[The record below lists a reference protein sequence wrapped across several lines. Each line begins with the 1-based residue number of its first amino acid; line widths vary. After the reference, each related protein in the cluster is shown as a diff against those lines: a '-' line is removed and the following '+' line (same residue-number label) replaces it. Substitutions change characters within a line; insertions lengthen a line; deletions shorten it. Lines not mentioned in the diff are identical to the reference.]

1 MQDTD
6 RIKLNKAQI
15 ESYLKSAVDTLT
27 PNVLDKI
34 DLSTPQEAAAPRTEP
49 SRGVSINHRL
59 RGMALTAAACLCL
72 LVTGG
77 GAYTYHQNQRVEAVI
92 GIDVNPSVELNINRK
107 NKVLQANALNQEGEV
122 VLAGMDLSGV
132 DLNVAVHAIIGSMVT
147 NGYLDELDNAILV
160 TVSNDSISKASAL
173 RTEIVSD
180 IEKTLEENQVQAVV
194 YDQQVIELDEI
205 KALAGQYEI
214 SYGKAYFLKEL
225 IAQNPSLTM
234 DDMAELSSLSMEEIA
249 RKITEQSYALGEF
262 AEKKEDPTT
271 AAATSREE
279 TSPAETTDVEET
291 TAPETL
297 PAETTPAAKATE
309 PESATVVPTTE
320 ADTEAVKK
328 DRVKIDYADY
338 EDGCVYVYFVTK
350 VKWQSPTVSVF
361 DEEGE
366 SYAAKVT
373 DTSGKDCVIEVA
385 GLEGGRSYTFV
396 LGGLT
401 PVEGGGA
408 TTVTGYFDKP
418 VIAGEVQEEEEDDDD
433 DESAESTEAVT
444 SAAESEAVPE
454 SGNGAETE
462 PAGETNAKAET
473 NADRENGAKVESAV
487 IGTGEDNQN

>member
-15 ESYLKSAVDTLT
+15 ESHLKSAVDTLT

-49 SRGVSINHRL
+49 SRVVSINRRL
-59 RGMALTAAACLCL
+59 RGLALTAAACLCL
-72 LVTGG
+72 VVMGG
-77 GAYTYHQNQRVEAVI
+77 GAYTNHQNQRIEAVI

-107 NKVLQANALNQEGEV
+107 NKVLQANALNQEGEA
-122 VLAGMDLSGV
+122 VLAGMELNGV

-173 RTEIVSD
+173 RAEIVSD

-225 IAQNPSLTM
+225 ISQNPSLTM
-234 DDMAELSSLSMEEIA
+234 ADMAELSSLSMEEIA

-279 TSPAETTDVEET
+279 TSLAETTDAEET
-291 TAPETL
+291 AAPETL
-297 PAETTPAAKATE
+297 PAETTPAVKATE

-320 ADTEAVKK
+320 AGTEAVKK

-361 DEEGE
+361 DEDGE

-385 GLEGGRSYTFV
+385 GLEGGKSYTFV

-418 VIAGEVQEEEEDDDD
+418 VIAGEVLEEEDEDD

-444 SAAESEAVPE
+444 SAADSEAVPE
-454 SGNGAETE
+454 SAGGAETE
-462 PAGETNAKAET
+462 PAGETNAKAES
-473 NADRENGAKVESAV
+473 NSDRENGAKVESGAR
-487 IGTGEDNQN
+487 GTGEDNQN

>member
-34 DLSTPQEAAAPRTEP
+34 DLLVPQEAAAPRTEP
-49 SRGVSINHRL
+49 GRVVSINRRL
-59 RGMALTAAACLCL
+59 REMALTAAACLCM
-72 LVTGG
+72 VVMGG
-77 GAYTYHQNQRVEAVI
+77 GAYTHHQNQRVEAVI

-107 NKVLQANALNQEGEV
+107 NKVLQANALNQEGEA

-173 RTEIVSD
+173 RTEIVGD
-180 IEKTLEENQVQAVV
+180 IEKTLEENKVQAVV

-234 DDMAELSSLSMEEIA
+234 ADMAELSSLSMEEIA

-271 AAATSREE
+271 AAVTSGEE
-279 TSPAETTDVEET
+279 TSPAETT
-291 TAPETL
+291 TAPVPETL

-309 PESATVVPTTE
+309 PESAAAAPTTE
-320 ADTEAVKK
+320 AETEAVKK
-328 DRVKIDYADY
+328 DRVKIDYVDY

-350 VKWQSPTVSVF
+350 VKWKNPTVSVF

-366 SYAAKVT
+366 SYAAMVS
-373 DTSGKDCVIEVA
+373 DTSGKDCVIEVT
-385 GLEGGRSYTFV
+385 GLEGGKTYTFV

-418 VIAGEVQEEEEDDDD
+418 VIAGEVQEEDDDD
-433 DESAESTEAVT
+433 NENAEGTEAIT
-444 SAAESEAVPE
+444 SAADSEAVPE
-454 SGNGAETE
+454 SNGGAETE
-462 PAGETNAKAET
+462 PAGETNAKAESD
-473 NADRENGAKVESAV
+473 ADRENDAKAESAARS
-487 IGTGEDNQN
+487 TGEDNQN